1 MAPPE
6 MEPAPSLSRRR
17 RPPTLPRKGEGRETA
32 FGKTSGAK
40 RSGGE
45 GAVQGES
52 GEWSASPRPKR
63 SPADVG
69 IR

>member
-6 MEPAPSLSRRR
+6 WNR
-17 RPPTLPRKGEGRETA
+17 RPPCPVGAGPLPSRARGEGRETA